1 MLRLVILLLL
11 LANLLFWA
19 GHQPAVRD
27 ALGMPA
33 VGDSEPYRLQRQI
46 NADALRVVSSEGL
59 PAVAAGRANGGNTA
73 TGSGNSAAG
82 AAASSA
88 AASGVAAVAASG
100 VASGAP
106 ASSAS
111 AASAASSSA
120 TASAASP
127 ASAASLPAFAAANNP
142 ATACLQTTTLSE
154 ADVATAQ
161 RELLQ
166 AGLRTGD
173 WLDIRREKPGRWML
187 YMGRFADR
195 DQLERKADELRRM
208 RLPFSEF
215 SGVAEFTPG
224 LSLGQF
230 GSNAEAQVRLG
241 QLQQRGVRTARVVAL
256 APGQVEHRLRIDQP
270 GAAGPRLLALRS
282 NSRWQACAD

>member
-1 MLRLVILLLL
+1 
-11 LANLLFWA
+11 
-19 GHQPAVRD
+19 
-27 ALGMPA
+27 
-33 VGDSEPYRLQRQI
+33 
-46 NADALRVVSSEGL
+46 
-59 PAVAAGRANGGNTA
+59 
-73 TGSGNSAAG
+73 
-82 AAASSA
+82 
-88 AASGVAAVAASG
+88 
-100 VASGAP
+100 
-106 ASSAS
+106 
-111 AASAASSSA
+111 
-120 TASAASP
+120 
-127 ASAASLPAFAAANNP
+127 
-142 ATACLQTTTLSE
+142 
-154 ADVATAQ
+154 VATAQ

-256 APGQVEHRLRIDQP
+256 AAGQVEHRLRIDQP